1 MLDGCEQRSICC
13 RRGGRRKLEVIITFV
28 SLICNNVLK
37 HKNSLSG
44 KDPVLGRLVCNTG
57 KQKINLV
64 IQSLNYEDSVG
75 AFPT

>member
-1 MLDGCEQRSICC
+1 MLQK
-13 RRGGRRKLEVIITFV
+13 RRKKKVRGYYYIFITFV

-44 KDPVLGRLVCNTG
+44 KDAVLGRLVCNTG